1 MGESGERSKKMIK
14 PSKPIEEY
22 KKYGFKKY
30 KGEYGKLNLYYLC
43 VSRGCEII
51 FISPLLINIISWTD
65 NDIRIHKNPNCR
77 YRDTRTAIEIIC
89 EMAMNGLLKIE

>member
-1 MGESGERSKKMIK
+1 MIK
-14 PSKPIEEY
+14 PTKPIEEY
-22 KKYGFKKY
+22 KKYGFRKC
-30 KGEYGKLNLYYLC
+30 KGSAGKHNCYYLC

-51 FISPLLINIISWTD
+51 FISPLMINILPWKTD
-65 NDIRIHKNPNCR
+65 CPIIHNKPNCR